1 MIFLKSIKK
10 VSIIIN
16 LTYIV
21 LGYIFISN
29 VNPDNELSYNVLSVG
44 LILSGFFSIMRYFLL
59 NMHLRYKR
67 NDFTLGMILLM
78 LGVSLYI
85 IKLEIFAFLNTIIG
99 MLVILNALFCI
110 QDALDGKAIGLQ
122 SIIAYIF
129 IMLLELILGVL
140 ILLNPFSNNVLYIL
154 MAIALFICGLTSI
167 ISNIY
172 LAYRN
177 QIYEKNKKIEDEEDD
192 YLKPEEEEKS

>member
-59 NMHLRYKR
+59 
-67 NDFTLGMILLM
+67 TL
-78 LGVSLYI
+78 
-85 IKLEIFAFLNTIIG
+85 T
-99 MLVILNALFCI
+99 
-110 QDALDGKAIGLQ
+110 
-122 SIIAYIF
+122 
-129 IMLLELILGVL
+129 
-140 ILLNPFSNNVLYIL
+140 
-154 MAIALFICGLTSI
+154 
-167 ISNIY
+167 
-172 LAYRN
+172 
-177 QIYEKNKKIEDEEDD
+177 
-192 YLKPEEEEKS
+192 